1 MIKEIDSAIISEE
14 IKVKMGEH
22 ACKAYPSE
30 CCGIL
35 FGKYE
40 DDEIIKIIDLK
51 KGSNLLD
58 NSYGKNDKSVKY
70 HDVPDPKRNYEIS
83 PLQIYR
89 AEEEYKQKGFEIVGF
104 YHSHPDKAA
113 ILSRKDEDGMIP
125 GLIYAILSV
134 TRNGCSEIRVWKKDN
149 IE

>member
-40 DDEIIKIIDLK
+40 DDDIIKIIDLK

-70 HDVPDPKRNYEIS
+70 HNVPDPKRNYEIS

-89 AEEEYKQKGFEIVGF
+89 A
-104 YHSHPDKAA
+104 
-113 ILSRKDEDGMIP
+113 EDGMIP